1 MAKRAVK
8 GRQIG
13 SSGFKREELDSLM
26 VTILRLQPIG
36 AEDWQM
42 VVSAHF
48 KCLNKL
54 VFNFSKT
61 VLLVLTSVTSLT
73 SALWL
78 CLLPSPEKS
87 SRNLVI

>member
-1 MAKRAVK
+1 MAKRAGK
-8 GRQIG
+8 GRLIG

-48 KCLNKL
+48 NETGIERSVDTVKKKFKVLREKKVCTQYIGDKL
-54 VFNFSKT
+54 ASDYN
-61 VLLVLTSVTSLT
+61 
-73 SALWL
+73 
-78 CLLPSPEKS
+78 
-87 SRNLVI
+87 R

>member
-1 MAKRAVK
+1 MAKRAGK

-26 VTILRLQPIG
+26 VTILRLQQIG

-48 KCLNKL
+48 NETGIEWS
-54 VFNFSKT
+54 VDT
-61 VLLVLTSVTSLT
+61 VKKKFKVVR
-73 SALWL
+73 
-78 CLLPSPEKS
+78 EKKVCAQDI
-87 SRNLVI
+87 RI